1 MASIP
6 FSYDTDSKPK
16 FNFNIISIGKVL
28 NGLSSTIKTVYLHS
42 LVQFCL
48 YVFDR
53 KLVVTIRLLKEKL
66 GSSLFELITLPS
78 EVLLNFCSRIST
90 DSLTLHFF
98 TILDS

>member
-1 MASIP
+1 ML
-6 FSYDTDSKPK
+6 K
-16 FNFNIISIGKVL
+16 
-28 NGLSSTIKTVYLHS
+28 GLSSTIKTVYLHS

-66 GSSLFELITLPS
+66 GISLFELITLSS
-78 EVLLNFCSRIST
+78 EVLLNFCNRIST
-90 DSLTLHFF
+90 DSLTLLFF